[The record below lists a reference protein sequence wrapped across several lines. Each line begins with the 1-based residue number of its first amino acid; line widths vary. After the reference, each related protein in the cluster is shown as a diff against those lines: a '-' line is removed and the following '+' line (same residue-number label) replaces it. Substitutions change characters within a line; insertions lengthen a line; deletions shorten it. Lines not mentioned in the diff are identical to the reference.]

1 MSISPPAP
9 GVVGPFAGLDVP
21 ELLRMRGQ
29 TRRDRPF
36 PIWAPFEAPARIW
49 AYAEFHERV
58 GALAARDP
66 FRRRD
71 AALGAGKSGEGGI
84 AEDGG
89 VRRLR
94 VSARTN
100 GDRSVSSSFR
110 GDAKHRTRN
119 LEIPDLVLRTIP
131 E

>member
-1 MSISPPAP
+1 MSISQPAP

-29 TRRDRPF
+29 TRRDH
-36 PIWAPFEAPARIW
+36 PFEAPARIW

-71 AALGAGKSGEGGI
+71 AALDAGKSGEGGI

-119 LEIPDLVLRTIP
+119 LEIPDVQLHI
-131 E
+131 